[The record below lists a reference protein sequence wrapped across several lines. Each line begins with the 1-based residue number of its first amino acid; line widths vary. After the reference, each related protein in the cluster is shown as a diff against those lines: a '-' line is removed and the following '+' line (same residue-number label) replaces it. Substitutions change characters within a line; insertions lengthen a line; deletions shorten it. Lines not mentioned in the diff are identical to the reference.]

1 MCSNKRKANE
11 STCGEW
17 ITAGRLIGSKALQ
30 WGAWSSVKFGIFS
43 GPQES
48 LPLSGVCVCVLSG
61 VIILFMALKDAIV
74 LEWIGFK
81 KGKHI
86 HVFSFIPFSNNM
98 CLHPLLLHVF
108 CLCICIAFESAPGL
122 ILGRIFSSLGD
133 PDGG

>member
-1 MCSNKRKANE
+1 
-11 STCGEW
+11 
-17 ITAGRLIGSKALQ
+17 
-30 WGAWSSVKFGIFS
+30 
-43 GPQES
+43 
-48 LPLSGVCVCVLSG
+48 
-61 VIILFMALKDAIV
+61 MALKDAIV
-74 LEWIGFK
+74 LEWIDFK

-133 PDGG
+133 PDGVDFESLGDILSFGVIWGPWWGSQELGS